1 MVVLPIMY
9 TAHKS
14 HTIFSSGNIPY
25 GVFDIIFAEIKK
37 T

>member
-9 TAHKS
+9 TGHTS
-14 HTIFSSGNIPY
+14 HAIFSSGNIPY
-25 GVFDIIFAEIKK
+25 GVFNIIFAKIKK